1 MRIAIFSDIHSNLEA
16 LEAVFEDMEAQN
28 VRHRICL
35 GDVVGY
41 GASPHECLELTR
53 KHSLYI
59 LMGNHDEASSSQP
72 NVQYQGHVQA
82 GIELSRKLL
91 SEEEK
96 SFLNQLERKVTWENL
111 TLTHASLYQPERWHY
126 LNTPLNI
133 EINFQYQKKQ
143 ICFCGHTHIPLFLE
157 KVILTSSQKP
167 QGMLKIN
174 PEKRYLINCGSVG
187 QPRDGDSR
195 ASYTIYDDELQ
206 TVEFRR
212 VIYDI
217 ESAQK
222 RIREA
227 GLPAILSD
235 RLSKGA

>member
-1 MRIAIFSDIHSNLEA
+1 MRIALFSDIHSNLEA
-16 LEAVFEDMEAQN
+16 LEAVFSDMEKQN
-28 VRHRICL
+28 IRHRICL

-41 GASPHECLELTR
+41 GGSPHECLELAR

-59 LMGNHDEASSSQP
+59 LMGNHDEACSSEPSI
-72 NVQYQGHVQA
+72 QYQGHVQA
-82 GIELSRKLL
+82 GIEFSRKNL
-91 SEEEK
+91 SQEEK
-96 SFLNQLERKVTWENL
+96 DFLKTLERKVTWENL
-111 TLTHASLYQPERWHY
+111 TLTHSSLFQPERWHY

-167 QGMLKIN
+167 QGMLKIF

-187 QPRDGDSR
+187 QPRDGDPR
-195 ASYTIYDDELQ
+195 ASYVIYDVETQ
-206 TVEFRR
+206 SVEFRR
-212 VIYDI
+212 VDYDI
-217 ESAQK
+217 AGAQK

-235 RLSKGA
+235 RLEKGV